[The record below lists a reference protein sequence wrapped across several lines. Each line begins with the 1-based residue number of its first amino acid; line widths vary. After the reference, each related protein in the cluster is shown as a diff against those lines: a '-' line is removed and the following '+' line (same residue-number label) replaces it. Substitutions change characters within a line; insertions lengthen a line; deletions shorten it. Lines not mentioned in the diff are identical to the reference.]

1 MTGTGGIRG
10 VDELME
16 KASEALVATDYFDAE
31 KHCLRALARARSA
44 RDFERMAR
52 ISLPLQE
59 CRRQRRHE
67 ACDAGQVTVLTEMPA
82 PGTKLR
88 AGAFLLCPPLIGL
101 HGRTLRDL
109 LTRRKVPAMV
119 LVREPITSKGQW
131 PIVGVGVGEPRPVV
145 VRTYVNPPA
154 GGGADAPFLLAAQEA
169 LGDAAIRKA
178 PADAPPDHH
187 VDDLWE
193 YWEAVPDHEKLAQ
206 AFEAACRAAA
216 AAGVD
221 SGLRR
226 RGFDDPFSF

>member
-1 MTGTGGIRG
+1 MTGAGGMRA
-10 VDELME
+10 VDDLME

-31 KHCLRALARARSA
+31 KHCLKALARARAA

-67 ACDAGQVTVLTEMPA
+67 ACDAGHVFVLTEMPV

-88 AGAFLLCPPLIGL
+88 PGAYLLNPPLIGL
-101 HGRTLRDL
+101 HARTLRDL
-109 LTRRKVPAMV
+109 LIRRKAPAMV
-119 LVREPITSKGQW
+119 LVREPTTSKGQW

-154 GGGADAPFLLAAQEA
+154 SGEPDTAFLLAAQEA

-178 PADAPPDHH
+178 PQGAPPDHH

-206 AFEAACRAAA
+206 AFEEACRAAA

-221 SGLRR
+221 SGPRR
-226 RGFDDPFSF
+226 RGSDDPFSF

>member
-1 MTGTGGIRG
+1 MTGAGGIRA

-16 KASEALVATDYFDAE
+16 KASEALVATDYFEAE
-31 KHCLRALARARSA
+31 KHCLRALARARSG

-67 ACDAGQVTVLTEMPA
+67 ACDAGHVRVLSEMPA
-82 PGTKLR
+82 AGTKLG
-88 AGAFLLCPPLIGL
+88 AGVYLLTPPLIGL

-119 LVREPITSKGQW
+119 LVREPTTAKGQW

-145 VRTYVNPPA
+145 VRAYVDPPA
-154 GGGADAPFLLAAQEA
+154 AREPDASYLLAAQEA

-178 PADAPPDHH
+178 PSSAPPDHH

-206 AFEAACRAAA
+206 AFEDACRAAA
-216 AAGVD
+216 ASGVD
-221 SGLRR
+221 SGPRR